1 MVQALSA
8 FMDFCYLVRRD
19 ILHKSALDAIE
30 AAVGRFHANRVVFED
45 VGFHNNFSLPRQ
57 HSVKHFRLLIQMFGA
72 PNGLCSS
79 ITESKHI
86 KAIKEP
92 YRRSSHFEA
101 LGQMLFT
108 NQRIDKL
115 TAFRVHLTTRGML
128 DGPCLAPD
136 VIPILLPPPHDLDDD
151 AVDGPKALASVSLAA
166 SRGKTTFLIVWVI
179 NTDHDVVL

>member
-8 FMDFCYLVRRD
+8 FMDFCYLVRRNVLD
-19 ILHKSALDAIE
+19 ESILDAIDT
-30 AAVGRFHANRVVFED
+30 AVARFHAYRVIFED
-45 VGFHNNFSLPRQ
+45 VGIRNNFSLPRQ

-86 KAIKEP
+86 KAVKEP

-101 LGQMLFT
+101 LGQMLLT

-115 TAFRVHLTTRGML
+115 AAYRVSLTALKML
-128 DGPCLAPD
+128 DGPCLAPG
-136 VIPILLPPPHDLDDD
+136 IAPIVPLLPPRHDGDPDDG
-151 AVDGPKALASVSLAA
+151 AVDAPRILASVSLARN
-166 SRGKTTFLIVWVI
+166 RGTKSTFR
-179 NTDHDVVL
+179 